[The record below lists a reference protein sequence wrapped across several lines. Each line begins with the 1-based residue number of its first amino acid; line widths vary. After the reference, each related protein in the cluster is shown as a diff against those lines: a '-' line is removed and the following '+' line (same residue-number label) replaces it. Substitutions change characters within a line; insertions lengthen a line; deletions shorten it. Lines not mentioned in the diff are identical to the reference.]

1 MNVKIRAAQSAWS
14 KPGILGAFSGKIAS
28 SWHSVLTDL
37 HEGSN
42 RGEYLGT
49 VSSSLLQNFLS
60 VYQTFCTL
68 VSVKVFLKYRQSR
81 LKCSNVLL

>member
-37 HEGSN
+37 HEDSN

-49 VSSSLLQNFLS
+49 VSSSLVYISGFWTGHLS
-60 VYQTFCTL
+60 YFNSMTGFQIF
-68 VSVKVFLKYRQSR
+68 FY
-81 LKCSNVLL
+81 